1 MLTAL
6 AAPTR
11 VLQDF
16 RPRIHITN
24 SDFASITQ
32 NGALCDVNGHLGP
45 DEFADVI
52 RRQVTTLTRESFA
65 GLYVKT
71 WAGWRRV
78 GWEVLGKGA
87 MG

>member
-52 RRQVTTLTRESFA
+52 RRQVTRESFA

-71 WAGWRRV
+71 LAGRRRV